1 MLQKKICMLGAYGVG
16 KTSLVRRFVESMFDE
31 KYHTTLGVKID
42 KRVVE
47 TQDTRLTLVLWD
59 LAGDD
64 EVEQVKLTHLRGAS
78 GYILVVD
85 GSRKSTLDRAVAL
98 RERVEDALGKL
109 PAVLA
114 LNKCDVREQWDVN
127 EGTVEIALAHHMP
140 IFTTSAK
147 TGEAVEAMFE
157 ALVIQM
163 LRDTQG

>member
-47 TQDTRLTLVLWD
+47 TLDTRLTLVLWD

-127 EGTVEIALAHHMP
+127 EGTVETAFAHHMP

-157 ALVIQM
+157 ALVVQM
-163 LRDTQG
+163 LRETQG